1 LVQNDF
7 YLAVF
12 DLVRLIPNGKV
23 TSYGAIARCLGSP
36 QAARMVGYAM
46 NAAHQHD
53 PEIPAHR
60 VVNRMG
66 MLSGKNHFAHITLMQ
81 ELLEHE
87 GHTIVQDQIQN
98 FDLVFWDPQSIVA

>member
-1 LVQNDF
+1 
-7 YLAVF
+7 
-12 DLVRLIPNGKV
+12 
-23 TSYGAIARCLGSP
+23 
-36 QAARMVGYAM
+36 MVGYAM

-53 PEIPAHR
+53 PKIPAHR

-87 GHTIVQDQIQN
+87 GHNIVQDQIQN
-98 FDLVFWDPQSIVA
+98 FDLVFWNPQSIVE